1 MQKFIIKNNFDK
13 GLIDNI
19 NTIRVRFVERVI
31 PEKKIKVIYAE
42 DQEGLAR
49 LVDYKLSKQGYEVTI
64 FNNGDGVTEK
74 VEEIKP
80 DCILLDLMLP
90 VKDGLT
96 ILKELKGNDE
106 VKNIPVIMLSVQ
118 GEEKKI
124 EQALKFGAIDYIQ
137 KPFSISEL
145 SSYIH
150 KALA

>member
-1 MQKFIIKNNFDK
+1 M
-13 GLIDNI
+13 
-19 NTIRVRFVERVI
+19 
-31 PEKKIKVIYAE
+31 PEKKVKVVYAE

-49 LVDYKLSKQGYEVTI
+49 LVDYKLSKQGFEVTV
-64 FNNGDGVTEK
+64 FNNGDGVIERII
-74 VEEIKP
+74 EIKP

-90 VKDGLT
+90 IKDGLT

-106 VKNIPVIMLSVQ
+106 VKNIPVIILSVQ

-124 EQALKFGAIDYIQ
+124 EQALNFGAVDYIQ

-150 KALA
+150 KVLA